1 MTTRLIAALLL
12 PLLMASACAPRYAAT
27 SMSRPSQ
34 VTPTPIST
42 AVWRQLAGRLAPGS
56 AVRLVLTDGT
66 RMRATFL
73 AADDAG
79 MLIKMK
85 TRLPEPE
92 RQITYGSIE
101 SLEIDSGGM
110 SAAKAAA
117 IGIGTGAAAFLGLL
131 MITFALISD

>member
-12 PLLMASACAPRYAAT
+12 PLLMASACAPRYAASPT
-27 SMSRPSQ
+27 SRASQ
-34 VTPTPIST
+34 LTPAPIST
-42 AVWRQLAGRLAPGS
+42 AVWRQLAARLAPGS

-79 MLIKMK
+79 VLIKTK

-92 RQITYGSIE
+92 RQVAYGAIE

-110 SAAKAAA
+110 GAAKAAA

-131 MITFALISD
+131 MVTFALISD